1 MPAIPDLPE
10 ISHDHPDVTG
20 GWLRPA
26 VFGAMDGLVS
36 NLALIAGVAG
46 GTRDHTGSAA
56 VVLAGLAGLAAGAF
70 SMAAGEYTSVAS
82 QSEAAQREIDKE
94 RREII
99 ANPEAEAGELA
110 EMYVAKGIDP
120 VLAAEVSRQ
129 IHANVD
135 NAVAVHAREELG
147 VDPDDLASPMVAAVS
162 SFLSFAVGALIPVL
176 PYLLGAD
183 SLVPGLA
190 RDAARAVPVRRRRD
204 PGDQPVVVVRR
215 LAADGAGRR
224 GGRPDVPVRQ
234 PRRERRDRLIRPS
247 AGPSRVW
254 ATRLAGRAADRYR
267 AVVFSMLGPMS
278 SPASLA

>member
-1 MPAIPDLPE
+1 MSADAGTPD
-10 ISHDHPDVTG
+10 ISQIQHDHPDVTG

-46 GTRDHTGSAA
+46 GTRSSADSSA

-99 ANPEAEAGELA
+99 ANPHAEAEELA
-110 EMYVAKGIDP
+110 EMYVDKGLDP
-120 VLAAEVSRQ
+120 ALAREVARQ
-129 IHANVD
+129 IHVDVD

-147 VDPDDLASPMVAAVS
+147 VDPGDLPSPTLAAVS
-162 SFLSFAVGALIPVL
+162 SFLSFAVGALVPVL

-183 SLVPGLA
+183 NLLPGLVITLVALFVCGAVVTQVTSRSWWYGGSRQMILGGAAAGLTYLFGSLV
-190 RDAARAVPVRRRRD
+190 
-204 PGDQPVVVVRR
+204 
-215 LAADGAGRR
+215 
-224 GGRPDVPVRQ
+224 GGSG
-234 PRRERRDRLIRPS
+234 I
-247 AGPSRVW
+247 G
-254 ATRLAGRAADRYR
+254 
-267 AVVFSMLGPMS
+267 
-278 SPASLA
+278 